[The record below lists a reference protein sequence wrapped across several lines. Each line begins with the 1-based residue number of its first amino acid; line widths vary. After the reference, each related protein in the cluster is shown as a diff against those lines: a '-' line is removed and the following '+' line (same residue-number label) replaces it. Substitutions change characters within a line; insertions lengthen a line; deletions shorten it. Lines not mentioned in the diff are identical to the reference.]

1 MLTLQTA
8 ERRDVSSTNI
18 GDRERRFRLVLGGV
32 VLAAGLWIGSILV
45 ARDAAWGWRLLLFPL
60 FYQGIRFIFDYRTG
74 TCPLKAELGQRK
86 LDGWMTILG
95 ERIEDPALSAR
106 IRSISR
112 RALLWSV
119 LGAVLLTAGV
129 MAL

>member
-1 MLTLQTA
+1 VLTLQTA